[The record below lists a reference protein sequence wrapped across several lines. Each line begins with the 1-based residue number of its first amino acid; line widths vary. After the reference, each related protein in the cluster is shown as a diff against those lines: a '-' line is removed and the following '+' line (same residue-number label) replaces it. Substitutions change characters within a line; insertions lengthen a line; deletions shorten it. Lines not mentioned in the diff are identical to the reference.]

1 MLPDLFFFF
10 PVLASFTFYL
20 ADPDDRELT
29 PPTASEDSPINSV
42 SLDPQLSGTEP
53 EDGPGALA
61 VSGIAHDG
69 FVLSWNLTA
78 RALYDSFAVE
88 FSDIQQLWDVQEV
101 LLPGDATGA
110 SIRGLKALTEY
121 QIKLSGVI
129 GNQRSALL
137 EAVAV
142 TGIRVF
148 FTIRDA
154 QYSFLPSFV
163 ILCSNVIFFPAYSAP
178 GNTEFNGGSFYS
190 ISYSISAVTDNILII
205 LCIPKPQFTACSV

>member
-1 MLPDLFFFF
+1 MLPDLFFF
-10 PVLASFTFYL
+10 PLLASFTFYL
-20 ADPDDRELT
+20 ADPDDCELT

-42 SLDPQLSGTEP
+42 FLDPQFSGTEP
-53 EDGPGALA
+53 EDGPGVLT

-69 FVLSWNLTA
+69 FVLSWNLMA

-88 FSDIQQLWDVQEV
+88 FSDMQQLWDVREV

-110 SIRGLKALTEY
+110 STRGLKAITEY
-121 QIKLSGVI
+121 QIKLYGVI

-148 FTIRDA
+148 FTVRDA
-154 QYSFLPSFV
+154 QLYSFLPSF

-178 GNTEFNGGSFYS
+178 GNTEFNGGSCYS
-190 ISYSISAVTDNILII
+190 IKLFHFSCY
-205 LCIPKPQFTACSV
+205 